1 MFKGLGNIAS
11 LLNQARHFGGQ
22 LEGIT
27 GELKSKRVK
36 GSAGGSMVI
45 VHANGMGQ
53 VLSIEIDPILKDKG
67 DIEMITDLLPAAI
80 NDAFAKSKALHV
92 KAMQEMTG
100 GIELPGGLDETL
112 KQFLGGG
119 LPTDATDDPD
129 AEKRN

>member
-11 LLNQARHFGGQ
+11 LLNQARNFGGQ

-27 GELKSKRVK
+27 DELKSKRVQ

-45 VHANGMGQ
+45 VHANGLGQ
-53 VLSIEIDPILKDKG
+53 VLSIEIDPLLKDKG
-67 DIEMITDLLPAAI
+67 DLEMVTDLLPAAI
-80 NDAFAKSKALHV
+80 NDAVAKSKALHV

-112 KQFLGGG
+112 KQLMGGG
-119 LPTDATDDPD
+119 MPNGTTIDSDT
-129 AEKRN
+129 EKPN